1 MERKNMNKTL
11 MRDNK
16 EFLTVSVETLAG
28 MLNCGRA
35 TAVKIGT
42 DAGAKIQIGRRVLY
56 KVSVID
62 EYLSA
67 LAGD

>member
-1 MERKNMNKTL
+1 MNKTL

-16 EFLTVSVETLAG
+16 EFLTVSAETLAG

>member
-1 MERKNMNKTL
+1 MNKTL
-11 MRDNK
+11 MRYNK
-16 EFLTVSVETLAG
+16 EFLTVSAETLAG

-42 DAGAKIQIGRRVLY
+42 DAGAKIQIGRRALY

>member
-1 MERKNMNKTL
+1 MNKTL

-16 EFLTVSVETLAG
+16 EFLTISVETLAG
-28 MLNCGRA
+28 MLNCKRA

>member
-1 MERKNMNKTL
+1 MNKTL